1 MLEDGTVKIY
11 SRNSEDNT
19 GKYPDI
25 IAMFP
30 HVLEDGVKSIVMDA
44 EAVAYDP
51 EQNKILPFQVLS
63 TRARKSVTVDNV
75 KVHVCVY
82 AFDCLYLNG
91 EALLKKSLT
100 ERRDAL
106 YKSVK
111 QTACK
116 MELAT
121 AKTSNDVEE
130 LSKFLDDSVGRCF
143 RYCRCCR
150 CCRYC
155 VGLVGGGDGGGDGD
169 PRTRGAAPTTS
180 LHSCSSAERATREDP
195 RSGPHNV
202 SPFLFLGREAHSL
215 THARSLSRT
224 PGRAR
229 DGGTDRQDAGRLV
242 RAVQEVEPLAQAQ
255 EGLPRG
261 LRRYL

>member
-1 MLEDGTVKIY
+1 MLEKFSDQAFTCEYKYDGERAQIHVLEDGTVKIY

-111 QTACK
+111 QTAGK

-130 LSKFLDDSVGRCF
+130 LREFCFMFGMYEFFDDVQKC
-143 RYCRCCR
+143 YE
-150 CCRYC
+150 
-155 VGLVGGGDGGGDGD
+155 
-169 PRTRGAAPTTS
+169 PRTLGTS
-180 LHSCSSAERATREDP
+180 GNVVYDLLEDGE
-195 RSGPHNV
+195 S
-202 SPFLFLGREAHSL
+202 
-215 THARSLSRT
+215 
-224 PGRAR
+224 
-229 DGGTDRQDAGRLV
+229 DAV
-242 RAVQEVEPLAQAQ
+242 VDNEQQ
-255 EGLPRG
+255 
-261 LRRYL
+261 